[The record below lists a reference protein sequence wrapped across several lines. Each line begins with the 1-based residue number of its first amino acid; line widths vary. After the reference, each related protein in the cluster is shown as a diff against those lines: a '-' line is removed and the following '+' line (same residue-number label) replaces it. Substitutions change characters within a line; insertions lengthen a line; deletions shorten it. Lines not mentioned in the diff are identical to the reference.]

1 MNFIKRAILSVTKRK
16 SKTVLLIVM
25 FCVIA
30 NMVLAGL
37 AIQSATAKVA
47 VLARQKLG
55 GSVSIELDQEKIR
68 AKNSSDIPRLN
79 MKDMDKLK
87 SLEHVKSYNYL
98 TNSIAMAENFK
109 PVKEENKNEVE
120 PGQQGGMSMSMK
132 QGEDG
137 EEQKIPDL
145 SIDGALF
152 SNLYPAF
159 TEGKSKLIEGRHLKS
174 SDEGKNVTMI
184 NKKLADA
191 NNLKLG
197 DKIKIKDREGKETL
211 DLEIVGLFTDDGTEH
226 TPIMDAFP
234 FMNPSNTIYTPN
246 SVASLMDF
254 SSKDTFK
261 VATYFLDDPIHM
273 ENFKKAIKN
282 SGIALDDFKIDA
294 QDSLYKKLMT
304 PIENVGSFSKTI
316 VIIVAIAGT
325 VILSLLINLSL
336 KGRRYE
342 IGVLMSLGESRFR
355 IIGQLLLELIIVATI
370 AFSIATFTG
379 NKVSQTMGNTLLQ
392 NEITANKDKDAN
404 SQSVSSRNPFEMS
417 AHPSQNDDIDTI
429 DNMDVSV
436 SSKDLQ
442 KLYLMGFIIVILA
455 TSGSAVSILRFN
467 PKTILSRND

>member
-1 MNFIKRAILSVTKRK
+1 MNFIKRSILSVTKRK
-16 SKTVLLIVM
+16 SKTVLLILM

-37 AIQSATAKVA
+37 AVQSATSKVGD
-47 VLARQKLG
+47 LARQKLG
-55 GSVSIELDQEKIR
+55 GSVSIAPDYQKLNRGKAADDLPK
-68 AKNSSDIPRLN
+68 LN
-79 MKDMDKLK
+79 MEDIDKLK

-98 TNSIAMAENFK
+98 RSTNAMADNFK
-109 PVKEENKNEVE
+109 PVKTKKDDSNDSEMNQALPE
-120 PGQQGGMSMSMK
+120 GTS
-132 QGEDG
+132 
-137 EEQKIPDL
+137 IPDL
-145 SIDGALF
+145 SVEGTLY
-152 SNLYPAF
+152 SNLHPDF
-159 TEGKSKLIEGRHLKS
+159 TERKSKLVEGRNLTS

-197 DKIKIKDREGKETL
+197 DKIKIKAEHGEETL
-211 DLEIVGLFTDDGTEH
+211 DLEIVGLYTAEETKSDPMMDGVMAKYT
-226 TPIMDAFP
+226 FW
-234 FMNPSNTIYTPN
+234 NPSNKIYTPV
-246 SVASLMDF
+246 SVASLGDS
-254 SSKDTFK
+254 SSKGTIQK
-261 VATYFLDDPIHM
+261 ATYFLDDPINI
-273 ENFKKAIKN
+273 ENFKTDIKN

-294 QDSLYKKLMT
+294 QDELYKKLMA
-304 PIENVGSFSKTI
+304 PIESVGSFSKTI

-336 KGRRYE
+336 KDRRYE

-379 NKVSQTMGNTLLQ
+379 NKVSQKVGNTLLQ
-392 NEITANKDKDAN
+392 NEIKANEKEKTE
-404 SQSVSSRNPFEMS
+404 SQSGVMTVGNSPVFDAE
-417 AHPSQNDDIDTI
+417 AIDK
-429 DNMDVSV
+429 MDVSV

-455 TSGSAVSILRFN
+455 TSGSAVSVLRFN